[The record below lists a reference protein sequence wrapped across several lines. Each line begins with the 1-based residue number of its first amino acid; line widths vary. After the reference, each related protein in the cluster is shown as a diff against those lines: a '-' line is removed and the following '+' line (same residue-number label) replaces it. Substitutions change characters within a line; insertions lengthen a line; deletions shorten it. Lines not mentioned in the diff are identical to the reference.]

1 MAPRIQG
8 PSSGEDGSRHR
19 RSLLHI
25 PMEAAHSEPKSS
37 LMSDV
42 DFPGPIHPNTEI
54 KQAID
59 AMTRIL
65 HEERSGRQ
73 PK

>member
-1 MAPRIQG
+1 
-8 PSSGEDGSRHR
+8 
-19 RSLLHI
+19 
-25 PMEAAHSEPKSS
+25 MEAAHSEPKSS